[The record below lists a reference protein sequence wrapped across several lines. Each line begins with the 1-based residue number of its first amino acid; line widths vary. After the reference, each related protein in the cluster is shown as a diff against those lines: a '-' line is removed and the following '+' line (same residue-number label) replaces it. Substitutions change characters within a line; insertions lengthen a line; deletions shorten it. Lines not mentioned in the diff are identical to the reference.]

1 MSVLFAAFLGLVQ
14 GLTEF
19 LPVSSSGHLSIF
31 QNFFGMEDYESSH
44 MMFDVMLHLGTLAA
58 VIFFYRKDIAEIIKE
73 LIEMIRGLFTG
84 REKKKEAGADGAPR
98 PTRRLILMVIVATLP
113 LIVVLPLNK
122 YIERLYYSTL
132 FVGLALILTGC
143 ILFLSDKVV
152 NGRKSEKDAAMAD
165 ALLVGV
171 MQAVATIPGVSRSG
185 STITAGLLRGFERS
199 FAVKFS
205 FLLSIPAVLGANL
218 LTFVDALKSGFDKAD
233 IPACIVGVIVSAVV
247 GYLALGLVRLLTNK
261 GKFGKFSYYCWAVG
275 ALTVLATIIL

>member
-58 VIFFYRKDIAEIIKE
+58 VIFFYRRDIWERIKE
-73 LIEMIRGLFTG
+73 LVSIIRDIFGG
-84 REKKKEAGADGAPR
+84 RSKKKDPGAPPR
-98 PTRRLILMVIVATLP
+98 PARRLILMVIVATLP
-113 LIVVLPLNK
+113 LFIILPLNT

-143 ILFLSDKVV
+143 ILFISDKVI
-152 NGRKSEKDAAMAD
+152 NGRKSEKDATMAD

-185 STITAGLLRGFERS
+185 STITAGLLRGFDRS

-218 LTFVDALKSGFDKAD
+218 LTLADVIKSGFDKA
-233 IPACIVGVIVSAVV
+233 
-247 GYLALGLVRLLTNK
+247 
-261 GKFGKFSYYCWAVG
+261 
-275 ALTVLATIIL
+275 

>member
-1 MSVLFAAFLGLVQ
+1 MSMLFAAFLGLVQ

-44 MMFDVMLHLGTLAA
+44 MMFDVILHLGTLAA
-58 VIFFYRKDIAEIIKE
+58 VIFFYRRDVWEIIKE
-73 LIEMIRGLFTG
+73 LCAIVRGLFSGGT
-84 REKKKEAGADGAPR
+84 KKQVPGAPPR

-113 LIVVLPLNK
+113 LFIVLPLNR

-143 ILFLSDKVV
+143 ILFISDKVI
-152 NGRKSEKDAAMAD
+152 NGKKNERDATMTD

-171 MQAVATIPGVSRSG
+171 LQAVATIPGVSRSG
-185 STITAGLLRGFERS
+185 STITAGLLRGFDRS

-218 LTFVDALKSGFDKAD
+218 LTLADALKSGFDKAD
-233 IPACIVGVIVSAVV
+233 IPACLVGVIVSAVV
-247 GYLALGLVRLLTNK
+247 GYLALGLVKLLTNK

-275 ALTVLATIIL
+275 ALTVLATIIF